1 MYWYLAD
8 FNEKIHE
15 WRSCR
20 SHSSV
25 INPHKDAAGRDT
37 TLKDKKLSVVVEIN
51 LERMHIHGKRVETFA
66 EQTKSGCFTLQ
77 V

>member
-1 MYWYLAD
+1 M
-8 FNEKIHE
+8 NSCVNGSG
-15 WRSCR
+15 SCR
-20 SHSSV
+20 RHSSV

-37 TLKDKKLSVVVEIN
+37 TLKEKKLSVVVEIN